1 MFALTLLSSIQFKS
15 TLNYVI
21 PLVPARR
28 SKERK
33 HHRQTEFVSKQDSTR
48 LDSSDVAQKSPQT
61 SKEEKPAVVLKLGIR
76 RIGSENSKVRALRMV
91 SLRNALAVF
100 IIGDCVRRRKEKKT
114 ANGTRVRCLHVR
126 SLLNALRE
134 SEYV

>member
-1 MFALTLLSSIQFKS
+1 MFTLTLLSAIQFKS
-15 TLNYVI
+15 TLISVI
-21 PLVPARR
+21 TLEPARR

-33 HHRQTEFVSKQDSTR
+33 NIIVRRNSFQNKTR